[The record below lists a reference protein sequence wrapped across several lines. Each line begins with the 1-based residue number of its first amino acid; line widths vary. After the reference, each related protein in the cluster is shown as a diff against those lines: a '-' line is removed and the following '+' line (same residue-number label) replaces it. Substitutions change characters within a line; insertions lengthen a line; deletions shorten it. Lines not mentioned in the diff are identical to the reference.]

1 MEGNF
6 IYYSP
11 TIVLW
16 IVQVACMGPTRLRI
30 LLERDADDESSDAS
44 ATYEYSVGPTNSIR
58 SQPGGLF

>member
-11 TIVLW
+11 TIALW
-16 IVQVACMGPTRLRI
+16 IVQVACVGPAHLRT
-30 LLERDADDESSDAS
+30 LLERDADDESSDAM
-44 ATYEYSVGPTNSIR
+44 ATYEYSVGPISSTP